1 MIPKFLKEVIFLYTE
16 ISYGEYLDTPQCR
29 VSIDNVRMKFS
40 YKYKNYDF
48 EKHEAVTTIDLC
60 SQRLDRLF
68 FHGFEIVWHRCDFF
82 KIGNYVRTCT
92 ISGIDPFTGNWSCA
106 VMIGRYTFDNSCKLV
121 APEIVFDFNPN
132 KVPQDQ
138 YTEIFNILKNGALHV
153 TIARY
158 DVAFDFPIPRDHVT
172 LIPNDR
178 QSYKLFRESQKGV
191 TEYQGERS
199 SHNAMKLYDKT
210 KESALAVPVTRCEIT
225 VGGDYGKSMEQLFP
239 VLVVLSDL
247 QMDVGF
253 ADLPFPVVACLI
265 HPDMIPV
272 LKCKV
277 DHKTWKKYSDMIAT
291 HGQRNLTPGSWSDVD
306 RYISSRLS
314 RLKGGIA

>member
-1 MIPKFLKEVIFLYTE
+1 MYTG

-48 EKHEAVTTIDLC
+48 EKHEAVPTIDLY
-60 SQRLDRLF
+60 SSKLDQLF
-68 FHGFEIVWHRCDFF
+68 YDRCDIVWHRCDFF

-92 ISGIDPFTGNWSCA
+92 ISGSDPFTGAWSCA
-106 VMIGRYTFDNSCKLV
+106 VMIGRYTYDNSCKLI

-132 KVPQDQ
+132 KVPQDRCNK
-138 YTEIFNILKNGALHV
+138 IIGLLKDGAGQVSV
-153 TIARY
+153 TRY

-178 QSYKLFRESQKGV
+178 QGYKLFREAQKGV

-199 SHNAMKLYDKT
+199 NHSAMKLYDKT

-225 VGGDYGKSMEQLFP
+225 VGGDYSKSMEQLFP
-239 VLVVLSDL
+239 VLVVLGDL
-247 QMDVGF
+247 QMDTGF

-272 LKCKV
+272 LKSKV
-277 DHKTWKKYSDMIAT
+277 DYKTWKKYSNMIAS
-291 HGQRNLTPGSWSDVD
+291 HGQRNLIPGNWNEVD
-306 RYISSRLS
+306 RYVRSRLS

>member
-1 MIPKFLKEVIFLYTE
+1 MYNGIP
-16 ISYGEYLDTPQCR
+16 YGEYLDTPQCR

-48 EKHEAVTTIDLC
+48 EKHQAVTSIDLY
-60 SQRLDRLF
+60 SQKIDQLF
-68 FHGFEIVWHRCDFF
+68 LADCDTVWHSCDFF

-92 ISGIDPFTGNWSCA
+92 ISGIDPFTGDWSCA
-106 VMIGRYTFDNSCKLV
+106 VMIGRYTFDSTCKQV

-132 KVPQDQ
+132 KVPEDKS
-138 YTEIFNILKNGALHV
+138 TEIIRRLKEGSIQV
-153 TIARY
+153 SITRY
-158 DVAFDFPIPRDHVT
+158 DVAFDFPLPRDHVT

-199 SHNAMKLYDKT
+199 NHNAMKLYDKT

-225 VGGDYGKSMEQLFP
+225 VGGDYSKSMQQLFP
-239 VLVVLSDL
+239 VLVVLGDL
-247 QMDVGF
+247 QTDIGF
-253 ADLPFPVVACLI
+253 ADLPFQVVACLI

-272 LKCKV
+272 LKSKV

-291 HGQRNLTPGSWSDVD
+291 HGQRNLSPNNWNDVD
-306 RYISSRLS
+306 RYVRSRLS
-314 RLKGGIA
+314 QLKGVRV